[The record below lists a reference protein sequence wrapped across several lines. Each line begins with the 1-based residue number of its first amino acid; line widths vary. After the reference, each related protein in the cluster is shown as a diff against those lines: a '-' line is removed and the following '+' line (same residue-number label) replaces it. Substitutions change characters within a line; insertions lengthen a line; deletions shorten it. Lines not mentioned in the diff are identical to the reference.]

1 MIALSTQKLS
11 MLSEQPASWSMA
23 ARDLYPLICVRD
35 PYFAFQTF
43 DVQSDIVTSTVAAE
57 HPMLAETGPIAAAEA
72 GRHLAIL
79 GSCAAAMNN
88 PTRARHY
95 YLAREAYLE
104 RTSAPASAQELLT
117 CNAEADFTDKR
128 TAHANCSLFVR
139 DEKLFTLDVSYSVLS
154 EALFTRFYGKH
165 GSEQRKDVRD
175 NVTPFHRVNPY
186 RSTNRLEIL
195 ESDDSKLRASLG
207 VITKEMCAG
216 HFPGYPCL
224 PVAALM
230 HCLSNAAG
238 ALFQQR
244 TGERGY
250 VVQIAEVA
258 ARELAFAGTSLQLE
272 ASYVGGH
279 ARGEKFNVRAVSD
292 AGSVIGE
299 LGIVVEASAP
309 SATTSSPGGA
319 LH

>member
-1 MIALSTQKLS
+1 

-35 PYFAFQTF
+35 SSLLRFP
-43 DVQSDIVTSTVAAE
+43 DLRCSVRHRHEHVAPE
-57 HPMLAETGPIAAAEA
+57 HPMLAETGPIYAEA

-104 RTSAPASAQELLT
+104 RSTAPVAPQALLT

-165 GSEQRKDVRD
+165 GSDQRKEIRD
-175 NVTPFHRVNPY
+175 NVTPFHRANPY
-186 RSTNRLEIL
+186 RSTNALEIL
-195 ESDDSKLRASLG
+195 NNTIAPSRLARGDHQGDVRG
-207 VITKEMCAG
+207 P
-216 HFPGYPCL
+216 FPGVSLPAGSGAHAL
-224 PVAALM
+224 PV
-230 HCLSNAAG
+230 
-238 ALFQQR
+238 
-244 TGERGY
+244 ER
-250 VVQIAEVA
+250 
-258 ARELAFAGTSLQLE
+258 R
-272 ASYVGGH
+272 
-279 ARGEKFNVRAVSD
+279 RRPVRATN
-292 AGSVIGE
+292 G
-299 LGIVVEASAP
+299 
-309 SATTSSPGGA
+309 
-319 LH
+319 